1 MTKDQGVGSRRRAA
15 TLDDVAKHAGIS
27 KYTVSRILNG
37 LSPGPVKGTRVSAAT
52 QQAVLQ
58 AAQDLQYRPNVLAR
72 SLLERRTNVIGLY
85 SGPRNQFHSSM
96 FGSNLM
102 DGFQEGIDE
111 AQVDLLLYGTLG
123 QRSSESIY
131 NSLANGK
138 VDGLILYTKADDPV
152 LPKLKMSHLPLVAVA
167 DVLEGVPSVVVDDY
181 AGGRLLAEY
190 LFERGH
196 RRIIYRSSL
205 RSLESSHRRLLG
217 IQDVADP
224 LGMDIDVVPAVGA
237 LTEHEIALVTRGTG
251 RVTAIV
257 GWCDAIAYAAID
269 NLKRHGLS
277 VPGEV
282 AVCGFDGLPSETKP
296 AQQLTTIRA
305 PWSDV
310 GKKAISTLMHLID
323 NPEVADVTTLPV
335 DLIIGDTA

>member
-1 MTKDQGVGSRRRAA
+1 
-15 TLDDVAKHAGIS
+15 
-27 KYTVSRILNG
+27 
-37 LSPGPVKGTRVSAAT
+37 
-52 QQAVLQ
+52 
-58 AAQDLQYRPNVLAR
+58 
-72 SLLERRTNVIGLY
+72 LLEKRTNVIGLY
-85 SGPRNQFHSSM
+85 AGPWNQFHSSL

-123 QRSSESIY
+123 LRSPESIY

-138 VDGLILYTKADDPV
+138 VDGLILYTRADDPV

-181 AGGRLLAEY
+181 AGGRMLAEY

-224 LGMDIDVVPAVGA
+224 VGMDIDVVPAVGA

-323 NPEVADVTTLPV
+323 NPDVADVTTLPV